1 MAIPVMKLCTM
12 TEAELSKMTKAELIE
27 SIKCEAW
34 YPNHYKSQAE
44 QAQKTLSDNATDE
57 RAACIV
63 LAALV
68 GEQIERNVYGNELN
82 TKPLNILDLV
92 GKAAAMCVRVAK

>member
-12 TEAELSKMTKAELIE
+12 TEAELGKMTKAELIE
-27 SIKCEAW
+27 SIKHESW
-34 YPNHYKSQAE
+34 YPNHYKTQAE
-44 QAQKTLSDNATDE
+44 QAQKTLADNATDE

-68 GEQIERNVYGNELN
+68 GEAIERNEYSGELN
-82 TKPLNILDLV
+82 TKPLNILELA

>member
-12 TEAELSKMTKAELIE
+12 TEVELGKMTKAELIE
-27 SIKCEAW
+27 SIKCESW
-34 YPNHYKSQAE
+34 YPNHYKTQAE
-44 QAQKTLSDNATDE
+44 QAQKTLADNATDE

-68 GEQIERNVYGNELN
+68 GEPIERNEYSGELN
-82 TKPLNILDLV
+82 TKPLNILELA